1 MEDKKWRIYK
11 EEDKTNE
18 IYSQNGRFKIEG
30 TQNEGYMKW
39 RISKQRICKLGD
51 KQNGRYTKWRI
62 KNRKYTKWR

>member
-11 EEDKTNE
+11 KEDKPNE

-51 KQNGRYTKWRI
+51 KQNGG
-62 KNRKYTKWR
+62 